1 MHLQFLRLQR
11 PMYKSF
17 LSKVISVVHREGK
30 NAHPSLHTET
40 ALVQRIVLKERML
53 GQHQKLG
60 DGVGDDL
67 VIERPDCSATSRD
80 C

>member
-1 MHLQFLRLQR
+1 MPIPPHGN
-11 PMYKSF
+11 SF
-17 LSKVISVVHREGK
+17 GSKDR
-30 NAHPSLHTET
+30 
-40 ALVQRIVLKERML
+40 LKERML